1 MADWSTYSL
10 RDFLMFS
17 AEVYWRLFEL
27 ANRSLWPLPAV
38 TLALG
43 LAAIV
48 LLLWPGPRRRALVLA
63 AAAAAWL
70 WVGWRFVWL
79 SYAPINWAM
88 EYVAPLFALQ
98 GLLLAAAA
106 LRPWRRAY
114 RGAGAVLGHGLLV
127 YAVALHPLT
136 AIIAGRPI
144 AGAEIAGIAPD
155 PTAIATLGV
164 VVLVVPLRWA
174 VPLAPLPLLWCA
186 GSALTLYTMN
196 NPWQAAIPAMAA
208 VLALAALVL
217 RR

>member
-27 ANRSLWPLPAV
+27 ANRALWPLPAV

-63 AAAAAWL
+63 VMAAAWL

-106 LRPWRRAY
+106 LRPWRREY
-114 RGAGAVLGHGLLV
+114 RGGAVLGRGLLV

-136 AIIAGRPI
+136 AVIAGRPI
-144 AGAEIAGIAPD
+144 AGAEIVGVAPD
-155 PTAIATLGV
+155 PTAMATLGI
-164 VVLVVPLRWA
+164 VVLVAPLRW
-174 VPLAPLPLLWCA
+174 VVLLAPLPLLWCA
-186 GSALTLYTMN
+186 GSALTLHAMDGA
-196 NPWQAAIPAMAA
+196 WQAAIPALAA
-208 VLALAALVL
+208 VTGLAALVL